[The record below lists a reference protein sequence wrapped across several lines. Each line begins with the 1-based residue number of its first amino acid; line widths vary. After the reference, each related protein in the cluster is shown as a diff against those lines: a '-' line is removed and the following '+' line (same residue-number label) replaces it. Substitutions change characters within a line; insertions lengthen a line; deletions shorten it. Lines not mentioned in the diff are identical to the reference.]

1 MSKVVITRFHKA
13 LVAAGYQENRP
24 IWFECR
30 REDQVSIL
38 GNIYVAK
45 VVNVVKNIQAAFVQI
60 SPEQMCYYSLKENAQ
75 PIFVKQQC
83 PGKLVQGDEII
94 VQIDKEALKTK
105 DPVVT
110 SKLNVPGKYMA
121 LTTGEKGLGISKKLS
136 VKQRIGLKEIF
147 ASLHNEQEPFGI
159 VVRTNAVFATPNELK
174 KEYEYLKQHMLSIVE
189 KGIYRTVFTRLYEA
203 KDFYMERIQD
213 LPVDSL
219 EKIVT
224 DQWQVY
230 EKILDY
236 YRAYGLEGT
245 MKERLVY
252 YQDEICPLGALF
264 NLSRDLERALG
275 KQVWMKSGAYL
286 VIEPTEALTVIDV
299 NTGKYSGKNK
309 DRQETFLKI
318 NLEAAK
324 EAALQIRLRN
334 LSGII
339 LIDFVDLEQEEDR
352 KTLMQALEQELQ
364 KDSLP
369 VNLVEL
375 TKLQLAEITRK
386 KVKKPLHEQISLKDL
401 KEERI

>member
-1 MSKVVITRFHKA
+1 MSKVVITKLHKA
-13 LVAAGYQENRP
+13 LVAAGYEENRP
-24 IWFECR
+24 VWFECR
-30 REDQVSIL
+30 AENQPSVL
-38 GNIYVAK
+38 GSIYVAK

-60 SPEQMCYYSLKENAQ
+60 SPEQMCYYSLKENTE

-83 PGKLVQGDEII
+83 QGKLVQGDEII

-110 SKLNVPGKYMA
+110 AKLNIPGKYMA
-121 LTTGEKGLGISKKLS
+121 LTTEDRGIGVSKKLS
-136 VKQRIGLKEIF
+136 VKQRAKLKEFF
-147 ASLHNEQEPFGI
+147 ATLYRKQESFGI
-159 VVRTNAVFATPNELK
+159 VVRTNAAFATLEELE
-174 KEYEYLKQHMLSIVE
+174 KEYEYLKEKMQGIIE
-189 KGIYRTVFTRLYEA
+189 KGIYRTVYSRLYEA

-213 LPVDSL
+213 IPMDSM

-224 DQWQVY
+224 DQRDVY
-230 EKILDY
+230 EQLLEY
-236 YRAYGLEGT
+236 YKAYGLKEAMEG
-245 MKERLVY
+245 KLVF
-252 YQDEICPLGALF
+252 YQDELCPLSALF
-264 NLSRDLERALG
+264 NLKRDLERALS

-299 NTGKYSGKNK
+299 NTGKFAGKNK
-309 DRQETFLKI
+309 DRQQTFLKI
-318 NLEAAK
+318 NLEAAR

-352 KTLMQALEQELQ
+352 ETLVQALEQELA

-369 VNLVEL
+369 VNFVEL

-386 KVKKPLHEQISLKDL
+386 KVKKPLHEQISIQDIKG
-401 KEERI
+401 

>member
-1 MSKVVITRFHKA
+1 MSKVVITKIHNA
-13 LVAAGYQENRP
+13 LVAAGYEENRP
-24 IWFECR
+24 VWFECR
-30 REDQVSIL
+30 RKDEVSIL

-60 SPEQMCYYSLKENAQ
+60 SPEQMCYYSLKENIE
-75 PIFVKQQC
+75 PVFVKQQC
-83 PGKLVQGDEII
+83 QGKLVQGDEII

-110 SKLNVPGKYMA
+110 EKLNIPGKYMA
-121 LTTGEKGLGISKKLS
+121 LTTEEQGIGISKKLS
-136 VKQRIGLKEIF
+136 VKQRAGLKDLF
-147 ASLHNEQEPFGI
+147 GNLYDPKEPFGI
-159 VVRTNAVFATPNELK
+159 VVRTNAIFATTQELER
-174 KEYEYLKQHMLSIVE
+174 EYEYLKAQMLRIIE
-189 KGIYRTVFTRLYEA
+189 KGVYRTVYSRLYEA
-203 KDFYMERIQD
+203 KDFYMEKIQD
-213 LPVDSL
+213 LPMDSL

-224 DQWQVY
+224 DQKDVY
-230 EKILDY
+230 EVLVEY
-236 YRAYGLEGT
+236 YKTYGLEES
-245 MKERLVY
+245 MKEKLVF
-252 YQDEICPLGALF
+252 YQDELCPLGALF

-299 NTGKYSGKNK
+299 NTGKYAGKNK
-309 DRQETFLKI
+309 DRQQTFLKI

-352 KTLMQALEQELQ
+352 RALIEVLEQELA

-369 VNLVEL
+369 VNFVEL
-375 TKLQLAEITRK
+375 TKLQLGEITRK
-386 KVKKPLHEQISLKDL
+386 KVKKPLHEQIKLQDI
-401 KEERI
+401 RA